1 MVKMLHI
8 FGSQLTFSQLS
19 IIFESSHQVR
29 LTDLKCTERFPM
41 TVYIDL
47 IYIMA
52 IEVPNEYVS
61 VKKNKNKKTR
71 FPSLVNI
78 LTDSSLNEY

>member
-1 MVKMLHI
+1 MLHI

-61 VKKNKNKKTR
+61 VKKKQKQKNT
-71 FPSLVNI
+71 FSFL
-78 LTDSSLNEY
+78 S

>member
-1 MVKMLHI
+1 
-8 FGSQLTFSQLS
+8 
-19 IIFESSHQVR
+19 
-29 LTDLKCTERFPM
+29 M

-61 VKKNKNKKTR
+61 VKKKKNKKTC